1 MKLPPNGA
9 DFKCKGSVLCLPAC
23 FHFPKLSAVLCDGGL
38 FPKGSGKKL
47 WEEFQEQEEFLA
59 QAEPKGLCP
68 GCVWVG
74 TSVPSGRSCREA
86 EKYARIRSDGLQLDG
101 MSKTHHF
108 SSAQAHGVSG

>member
-1 MKLPPNGA
+1 MQGKRPLPSRQFP
-9 DFKCKGSVLCLPAC
+9 
-23 FHFPKLSAVLCDGGL
+23 FPKAVSRSPRRGL

-47 WEEFQEQEEFLA
+47 WEEEFQEQEEFLA